1 MSAILD
7 LVKNPDPVS
16 IFTHTTN
23 SDNTVFYILKLML
36 QAKTFCTT

>member
-7 LVKNPDPVS
+7 LVKSPDPVS
-16 IFTHTTN
+16 VFTNTTN

-36 QAKTFCTT
+36 QAIKFCTT